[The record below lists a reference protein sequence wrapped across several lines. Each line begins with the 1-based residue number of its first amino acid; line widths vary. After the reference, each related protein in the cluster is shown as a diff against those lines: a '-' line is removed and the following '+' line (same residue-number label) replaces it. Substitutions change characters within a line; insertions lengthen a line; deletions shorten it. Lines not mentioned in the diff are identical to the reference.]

1 MVGNRAFASR
11 QRKGLWEKGS
21 KIIEAERQ
29 KDKQVREICKKH
41 FLADSGI

>member
-1 MVGNRAFASR
+1 MEGNREFASR

-41 FLADSGI
+41 FLADRGI